1 MVRERHDSTQT
12 NDNRCRNKEN
22 CNSTLMLSLRS
33 IIRHGFNRLEIIDLI
48 DLIDLIALIALID
61 GQ

>member
-1 MVRERHDSTQT
+1 
-12 NDNRCRNKEN
+12 
-22 CNSTLMLSLRS
+22 MLSLRS